1 MNSKPDWP
9 KSDPVA
15 EAEIL
20 LEVAK
25 VLTRAADEAT
35 ERARA
40 AFARIERPLPLFDR
54 DAEGR

>member
-1 MNSKPDWP
+1 MSKKPP
-9 KSDPVA
+9 SMPDPVT

-25 VLTRAADEAT
+25 ELQRVADEAT

-40 AFARIERPLPLFDR
+40 AVER
-54 DAEGR
+54 AEAKGKR

>member
-1 MNSKPDWP
+1 MNEKASPMP
-9 KSDPVA
+9 DPVT

-25 VLTRAADEAT
+25 ELSRVADEAI

-40 AFARIERPLPLFDR
+40 ALERVGRPLPEIVRLR
-54 DAEGR
+54 